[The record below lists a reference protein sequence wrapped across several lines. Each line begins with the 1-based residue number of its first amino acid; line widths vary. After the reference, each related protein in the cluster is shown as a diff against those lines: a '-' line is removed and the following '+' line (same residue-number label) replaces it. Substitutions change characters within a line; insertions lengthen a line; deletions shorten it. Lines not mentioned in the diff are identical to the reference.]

1 MARSFHR
8 KKPLDAMSEINMT
21 PLIDL
26 AFSLLIIF
34 MITAPLLE
42 QTIQVNLPVESQKT
56 QELREDTEFQ
66 AISIDAQGKYFWG
79 KQEVDLEQLDGL
91 LMTFAE
97 QDDPPV
103 VRLRADKKLPYQKI
117 ISVIDLIKKHKLTK
131 LNLDTQAD

>member
-42 QTIQVNLPVESQKT
+42 QTIQVNLPVESTKA
-56 QELREDTEFQ
+56 QELREDTDFQ
-66 AISIDAQGKYFWG
+66 AISIDAEGFYYWDN
-79 KQEVDLEQLDGL
+79 EIVDLDQLDGL
-91 LMTFAE
+91 LMGLAE
-97 QDDPPV
+97 KADPPV
-103 VRLRADKKLPYQKI
+103 IRIRADKQLPYQK
-117 ISVIDLIKKHKLTK
+117 VINVVDLVKKHKLTK

>member
-1 MARSFHR
+1 
-8 KKPLDAMSEINMT
+8 MSEINMT

>member
-8 KKPLDAMSEINMT
+8 KKPLDAMSEIN
-21 PLIDL
+21 DL

-66 AISIDAQGKYFWG
+66 AISIDSHGKYFWG

-97 QDDPPV
+97 QEDPPV